1 MNYYKIL
8 NVDKNA
14 TEQEIKKAYRKLAL
28 KWHPDKHVINK
39 DIATQKFKDITK
51 AYEVLKDSRS
61 RYNYDNEINQN
72 INFQNPDDV
81 FRTFFGK
88 SKMEMF
94 NQNYQIV
101 INSGYTESY
110 KVQKVRLPNGST
122 QTFIITTQ
130 NYGDGKK
137 YETKKTDVEQKREN
151 DYRYI
156 M

>member
-51 AYEVLKDSRS
+51 AYEILKDSRS

-88 SKMEMF
+88 SRMEMF

-137 YETKKTDVEQKREN
+137 YETEVEQKSEK

-156 M
+156 L

>member
-14 TEQEIKKAYRKLAL
+14 TEQEIKKSYRKLAL

-51 AYEVLKDSRS
+51 AYEILKDSRS

-88 SKMEMF
+88 SRMEMF

-137 YETKKTDVEQKREN
+137 YETEVEQKSEK

-156 M
+156 L